1 MRPLVFLGLLVSAAC
16 APREA
21 PRATPTQA
29 RRVVTLGPSFTEIAW
44 LLGAGDRLVGRSRW
58 DRSPAG
64 VEGIAEVGDAIQPSV
79 ERIVA
84 ARPDLVLMYAAVDNA
99 PAIAALERAGVRV
112 VSLRVDR
119 IADYLA
125 ALDTLGGLLAQPARA
140 DSLRAALEAT
150 LDSVRRLPAPARRP
164 RVFVPVWMQPPMTVG
179 SGSFISELLAL
190 AGADNAYADRT
201 EPSFTVSFED
211 VLRRDPDLVLASPS
225 GRLRLMEVP
234 PWGSLRAVQSGRWLT
249 LDTLRMSQPSVRM
262 GEAAAALAAEVR
274 AFAR

>member
-1 MRPLVFLGLLVSAAC
+1 MRLLVFLGLLVSVAC
-16 APREA
+16 APRETPHAA
-21 PRATPTQA
+21 PAGA
-29 RRVVTLGPSFTEIAW
+29 ARVVTLGPSFTEIAW

-58 DRSPAG
+58 DRLPAG
-64 VEGIAEVGDAIQPSV
+64 VERIAEVGDAIQPSV

-99 PAIAALERAGVRV
+99 PAIAALERAGIRV

-125 ALDTLGGLLAQPARA
+125 ALDTLGGLLAEPARA
-140 DSLRAALEAT
+140 DSLRATLEAT
-150 LDSVRRLPAPARRP
+150 LDSVRRLPAPSRRL
-164 RVFVPVWMQPPMTVG
+164 RVFDPVWMQPSMTVG
-179 SGSFISELLAL
+179 SGSFISELMEL
-190 AGADNAYADRT
+190 AGADNVYADRA

-211 VLRRDPDLVLASPS
+211 VLQRNPDLVLTSPA
-225 GRLRLMEVP
+225 GRQRLLEVR
-234 PWGSLRAVQSGRWLT
+234 PWGSLRAVQAGRWLT
-249 LDTLRMSQPSVRM
+249 LDTLRMSQPSSRM